1 MRLLGWKS
9 WLVRMREE
17 AALDVQGTPFQIRVW
32 DEIRKIPYGET
43 RTYKS
48 IAEAIGKSG
57 SYRAVANAC
66 GSNPI
71 PISVPCHRV
80 IRSDGILGGYSGPGG
95 SSGKELLLAAEKRI
109 QNSRK
114 T

>member
-1 MRLLGWKS
+1 MEKE
-9 WLVRMREE
+9 V
-17 AALDVQGTPFQIRVW
+17 APDPKGTPFQIRVW
-32 DEIRKIPYGET
+32 EEIRKIPLGET
-43 RTYKS
+43 RSYKS
-48 IAEAIGKSG
+48 IADAIGKPG

-80 IRSDGILGGYSGPGG
+80 IRSDGVFGGYSGPGG
-95 SSGKELLLAAEKRI
+95 ASGKEILLSVERKI
-109 QNSRK
+109 HNSRN

>member
-1 MRLLGWKS
+1 
-9 WLVRMREE
+9 MREVVVH
-17 AALDVQGTPFQIRVW
+17 DPIGTPFQMRVW
-32 DEIRKIPYGET
+32 KEIRKIPFGET
-43 RTYKS
+43 RTYRE
-48 IAEAIGKSG
+48 IAEAIGNPN

-80 IRSDGILGGYSGPGG
+80 IRSDGGVGGYSGPGG
-95 SSGKELLLAAEKRI
+95 SSAKKILLAAEMNIK
-109 QNSRK
+109 NSRN

>member
-1 MRLLGWKS
+1 
-9 WLVRMREE
+9 MREVVVHD
-17 AALDVQGTPFQIRVW
+17 LIGTPFQMRVW
-32 DEIRKIPYGET
+32 KEIRKIPFGET
-43 RTYKS
+43 RTYS
-48 IAEAIGKSG
+48 EIAEAIGNPR

-80 IRSDGILGGYSGPGG
+80 IRSDGGAGGYSGPGG
-95 SSGKELLLAAEKRI
+95 SSAKKILLAAEMNIK
-109 QNSRK
+109 NSRN